1 MKQYFK
7 NLRAKNRKEGR
18 KGFTLVELMIAL
30 AIVIA
35 LSVAAFFAYGQAQQM
50 RKIAQMNNDLDAIAS
65 GALAYESLA
74 VNSTPPTNID
84 DLITGLTA
92 AQSIDGSAH
101 GNFISSTKAGTG
113 EDATIT
119 DPWGVEYTYSQTART
134 ITCTPKDAAGTNLTA
149 VVRRF

>member
-7 NLRAKNRKEGR
+7 NLREKNRTEGR

-74 VNSTPPTNID
+74 INSTPPTNID

-92 AQSIDGSAH
+92 AQSIDGAAH
-101 GNFISSTKAGTG
+101 ANFISSTKAGTG
-113 EDATIT
+113 DDATIT

-134 ITCTPKDAAGTNLTA
+134 VSCTPKDTAGANLAT
-149 VVRRF
+149 VVRSF